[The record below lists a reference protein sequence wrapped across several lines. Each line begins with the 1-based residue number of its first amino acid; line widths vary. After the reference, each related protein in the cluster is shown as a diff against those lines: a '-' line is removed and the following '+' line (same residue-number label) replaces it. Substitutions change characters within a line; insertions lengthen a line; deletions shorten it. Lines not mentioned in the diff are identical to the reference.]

1 MARILI
7 IEDERPLA
15 DLLAGILEREGHEV
29 LAAAN
34 AADGIGQAIAR
45 RPDVVIADW
54 MLTNRIHSGE
64 AASRIRAACPHVKII
79 IITGHPEIASR
90 ARSWCDCI
98 DEVLEKPFHSKRLVA
113 AVRRLLSE
121 EEPFLAEVC

>member
-34 AADGIGQAIAR
+34 AAEGIGQAMAH
-45 RPDVVIADW
+45 RPDVVIAAW
-54 MLTNRIHSGE
+54 MLKDRVHGGE
-64 AASRIRAACPHVKII
+64 AACRIRTACPHVKII
-79 IITGHPEIASR
+79 IITGHLEVALR

-98 DEVLEKPFHSKRLVA
+98 NEVLEKPFHSERLVA

-121 EEPFLAEVC
+121 EKPFLAEVC

>member
-34 AADGIGQAIAR
+34 AVDGIGQAIAH

-54 MLTNRIHSGE
+54 MPKNRIHGGE
-64 AASRIRAACPHVKII
+64 AASRIRTACPDVKII
-79 IITGHPEIASR
+79 IITGHLEIASR

-98 DEVLEKPFHSKRLVA
+98 GEVLEKPFHSERLVA

-121 EEPFLAEVC
+121 EKPFLAKLC